1 MTDGEKVEALV
12 LRDDRGRYY
21 FVSRELVEQCRVPE
35 EQVADL
41 EQQLSGDDVR
51 GYLSGNENSTE
62 SISFNFTKIEF
73 GFFAQ
78 APRDI
83 ATGQASGKRQ
93 WKPI

>member
-1 MTDGEKVEALV
+1 MPDVEKVEALV
-12 LRDDRGRYY
+12 LRDDQGRYD

-41 EQQLSGDDVR
+41 EQQLAGDDVR
-51 GYLSGNENSTE
+51 GYLSGNENPTE
-62 SISFNFTKIEF
+62 SISFNFTKINKIEF
-73 GFFAQ
+73 GFFVQ

-93 WKPI
+93 S